1 MRADFQ
7 EPVYFESLPE
17 ASTPRMRAEGNE
29 PQPAGVEGVGF
40 PVSDGLVSHANRCV
54 GLLPGGQR
62 RCATREKPVTR
73 SESGEAFPIN
83 KLLSRFPGHLEPRP

>member
-7 EPVYFESLPE
+7 EPLYFESLPE

-29 PQPAGVEGVGF
+29 PQPVGVEGVGF
-40 PVSDGLVSHANRCV
+40 PVSGGLVSHPNRCV

-62 RCATREKPVTR
+62 RSPTCEKPVTR
-73 SESGEAFPIN
+73 WESGEAFPIDN
-83 KLLSRFPGHLEPRP
+83 LPYRFPGHLEPRP

>member
-40 PVSDGLVSHANRCV
+40 AVSDGLVSHGNCCV
-54 GLLPGGQR
+54 GLLSAGR
-62 RCATREKPVTR
+62 RWCATCEKPVAR
-73 SESGEAFPIN
+73 RESGEAFPID
-83 KLLSRFPGHLEPRP
+83 KLPYRFSGHLEPRP